1 MAFLGLLLAVVAD
14 SALRLLVPGLRGAM
28 PSLPLLTALFV
39 GFHARRTEHLWLA
52 IVLGLLQDCL
62 STVPAGHFAFLYGA
76 AAYVAFRVRR
86 FLPPDPGLAYVAASL
101 LCGLL
106 TSFLALVIAVISTR
120 GSASGF
126 GAAVLV
132 SVTSAMSAPF
142 AFGLLRR
149 SRLFRAALSGRD
161 HYEFAP

>member
-14 SALRLLVPGLRGAM
+14 SALRLLMPGMRGTM
-28 PSLPLLTALFV
+28 PSLPLLTALFI

-52 IVLGLLQDCL
+52 VVLGVLQDCF
-62 STVPAGHFAFLYGA
+62 STVPVGHFAFLYGA
-76 AAYVAFRVRR
+76 AAYLAFRVRR
-86 FLPPDPGLAYVAASL
+86 FLPPDPGLSYVVASL

-106 TSFLALVIAVISTR
+106 TSFLALVIAVVSTR

-132 SVTSAMSAPF
+132 ALTSALSSPF
-142 AFGLLRR
+142 AFGLLAKT
-149 SRLFRAALSGRD
+149 RLFRAALSGRD
-161 HYEFAP
+161 FYEFAP

>member
-1 MAFLGLLLAVVAD
+1 MAFLGLLLAVVVD
-14 SALRLLVPGLRGAM
+14 TALRLLLPGLRGVM
-28 PSLPLLTALFV
+28 PSVTLLTALFV

-52 IVLGLLQDCL
+52 IVLGILQDCF
-62 STVPAGHFAFLYGA
+62 STVPVGHFAFLYGA
-76 AAYVAFRVRR
+76 AAYLAFRVRR
-86 FLPPDPGLAYVAASL
+86 FLPQDPGLSYVGASL

-106 TSFLALVIAVISTR
+106 TAFFALVIAVVSTR

-132 SVTSAMSAPF
+132 AVTSALSAPF
-142 AFGLLRR
+142 AFGLLAK

-161 HYEFAP
+161 FYEFAP